1 MPIIT
6 KEKEDFIEH
15 LEGCQCQRCAGKTPY
30 EDFAKGG
37 KVLPSLTLNDWK
49 GGTSDSRFD
58 KLSKMI
64 DDRDGYGSVYSYEE
78 KLTEDPNRKNNGLG
92 LALHY
97 ELKKFGKNASGS
109 GLWNFIRFNYPSK
122 HKYRKWM
129 KDSRDIENFDKVIGT
144 TDKEAVK
151 HAKLIDKL
159 VSDKQLEKDWKAD
172 AGDTQQHWYE
182 KGGIVYEVVGEIP
195 NEEGAIIESFTDAD
209 KAVDFA
215 DKQWGSSDGD
225 DWSVQAIYPDGG
237 TAEIWYN
244 GDYFAKGGSISNFN
258 PVAVKHTQPWDYTQT
273 YVVLLKDKNSK
284 DEISFQVWIDRDG
297 DVNAEPGGGIMDK
310 DYDYDVFWKKY
321 GLDDYDNYVKVQ
333 TAAVDHL
340 EREGVIRR
348 GDDAW
353 YYTEVKYA
361 KGGEILDIGD
371 YVKIDGYG
379 ETKIIKGYD
388 EEGKFID
395 YQEGDPNSGVMFW
408 VGKED
413 AVGHIPEKYNEEF
426 FKIIKDQP
434 DGGYYV
440 EEQGRKFEEDEWED
454 WFDLKY
460 GDEYRNYEGFGGYV
474 GANRLEKTS
483 DYAKGGEVKKGNE
496 MLIGGIAGILLG
508 IFFNK

>member
-15 LEGCQCQRCAGKTPY
+15 LEGCQCQRCAGKTPH

-129 KDSRDIENFDKVIGT
+129 KDARDIENFDKVIGT

-182 KGGIVYEVVGEIP
+182 KGGVPEGVQWEYPIYFDSDDKEFVAIYYSNEEDVNEADEDFDNRTYNDITPDVIKEHLGDNEWEEKDVYEWSTQDIYMNDLGYALETSSISPEKVDYAKGGKVNLERG
-195 NEEGAIIESFTDAD
+195 FTQN
-209 KAVDFA
+209 F
-215 DKQWGSSDGD
+215 
-225 DWSVQAIYPDGG
+225 PDGEYQLIRELKPTKVVPEG
-237 TAEIWYN
+237 QYEIKN
-244 GDYFAKGGSISNFN
+244 KKGKKIILAKSRFTNFAKGGN
-258 PVAVKHTQPWDYTQT
+258 VRKYKVR
-273 YVVLLKDKNSK
+273 
-284 DEISFQVWIDRDG
+284 DEFIDDLGR
-297 DVNAEPGGGIMDK
+297 
-310 DYDYDVFWKKY
+310 
-321 GLDDYDNYVKVQ
+321 
-333 TAAVDHL
+333 
-340 EREGVIRR
+340 
-348 GDDAW
+348 
-353 YYTEVKYA
+353 
-361 KGGEILDIGD
+361 
-371 YVKIDGYG
+371 
-379 ETKIIKGYD
+379 KIIIIGQRLRPS
-388 EEGKFID
+388 GK
-395 YQEGDPNSGVMFW
+395 PVS
-408 VGKED
+408 
-413 AVGHIPEKYNEEF
+413 
-426 FKIIKDQP
+426 
-434 DGGYYV
+434 
-440 EEQGRKFEEDEWED
+440 EDEWKIERRTD
-454 WFDLKY
+454 AKGKQRGYRSEKLLMNEQQLDTLKS
-460 GDEYRNYEGFGGYV
+460 F
-474 GANRLEKTS
+474 
-483 DYAKGGEVKKGNE
+483 AKGGEVKKGNE
-496 MLIGGIAGILLG
+496 MLIGGVAGILLG